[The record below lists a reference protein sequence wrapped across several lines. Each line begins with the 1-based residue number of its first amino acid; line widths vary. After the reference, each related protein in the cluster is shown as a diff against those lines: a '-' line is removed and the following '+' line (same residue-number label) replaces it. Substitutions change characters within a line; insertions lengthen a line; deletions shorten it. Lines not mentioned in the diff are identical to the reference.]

1 MELNL
6 NQELWMKAKGSEH
19 HEVSNKGNVRTTA
32 HFVNCGPLKGKGVR
46 HIEQKILKPF
56 VNNQTKYLQV
66 MFSDRKKHS
75 VHRLVAFAFCS
86 GYAEGLVVNHKNGIR
101 TDNNALNLEW
111 VTQAKNNQHAYS
123 VLNKKGSTLGK
134 FSAFHPTS
142 KAIVM
147 TLIKT
152 GENEVFDCALD
163 AVKKYPFLDSS
174 AISRCCHG
182 KWKKT
187 KGYSFRFSA

>member
-6 NQELWMKAKGSEH
+6 EHEIWMKAKGSEH
-19 HEVSNKGNVRTTA
+19 HEVSNKGNVRSIF
-32 HFVNCGPLKGKGVR
+32 HVVNCGPSPGVR
-46 HIEQKILKPF
+46 NIEGKILKPF
-56 VNNQTKYLQV
+56 INFQTGYLQIC
-66 MFSDRKKHS
+66 FSDRKKHS

-86 GYAEGLVVNHKNGIR
+86 GYAEGLVVNHKNGIK
-101 TDNNALNLEW
+101 TDNNATNLEW

-123 VLNKKGSTLGK
+123 VLNKKGSCLEK
-134 FSAFHPTS
+134 FGENHPTS

-147 TLIKT
+147 TSIKT
-152 GENEVFDCALD
+152 GKDEIFNCALD
-163 AVKKYPFLDSS
+163 AVKKYPFLDSG

-187 KGYSFRFSA
+187 KGYLFRFSAP

>member
-6 NQELWMKAKGSEH
+6 EQEVWMKAKGSEH
-19 HEVSNKGNVRTTA
+19 HEVSNKGNVRSIS
-32 HFVNCGPLKGKGVR
+32 HIVNCGPSPGAR
-46 HIEQKILKPF
+46 NIEGKILKPF
-56 VNNQTKYLQV
+56 INFQTGYLQIC
-66 MFSDRKKHS
+66 FSDRKKHS

-101 TDNNALNLEW
+101 TDNNATNLEW
-111 VTQAKNNQHAYS
+111 VTQAKNNQHTYS
-123 VLNKKGSTLGK
+123 VLNKKSSAFGK
-134 FSAFHPTS
+134 FSANHPTS

-147 TLIKT
+147 TSIQT
-152 GENEVFDCALD
+152 GENEIFDCALD
-163 AVKKYPFLDSS
+163 AVKKYPFLDSG

-187 KGYSFRFSA
+187 KGYLFRFSAP